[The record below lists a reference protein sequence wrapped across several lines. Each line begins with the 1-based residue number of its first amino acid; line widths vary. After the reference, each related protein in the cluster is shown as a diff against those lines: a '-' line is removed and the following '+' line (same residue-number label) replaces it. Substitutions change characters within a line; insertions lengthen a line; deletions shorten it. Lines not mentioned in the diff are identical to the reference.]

1 MNRSVGPFFFEI
13 AKGIGKAFGL
23 DAGDW
28 IVIILTL
35 ILLAVVAIIICAIG
49 VIIITSIKDYFH
61 NIDVRSIEKSHDYN
75 WFEKVMVQI
84 CGDTPVPITIDT
96 KNSTIQ
102 FSPIEKLNYSCVIGG
117 DKMTISLDKNAIL
130 LKPTA
135 TEEDIK
141 KHIGQFRDDYKSLL
155 LDSAVKDI
163 EGNVVSDYYDKY
175 LVLIVII
182 QKDSINN
189 KFLPL
194 LNKAI
199 LSFVE
204 KTTHNKITKRIKIL
218 PNETQEDFKDK
229 IDIAFSKI
237 GIVIPTENLFIYFS
251 SIEREEVIELYE
263 ASFSLYLNENHPLSK
278 QKDEIELVLDELE
291 KSQQEEYNKYEEE
304 RIRRKNIE
312 EFFKLYGNQPPQ
324 EVVMSSNTV
333 SDNYWKWWFI
343 GGLIIL
349 IGLLF
354 LLFKSRCFSIM
365 WY

>member
-1 MNRSVGPFFFEI
+1 MNRFWGPFFLGHAE
-13 AKGIGKAFGL
+13 AIGKAFGL

-35 ILLAVVAIIICAIG
+35 ILLAVVAIILYAIG

-61 NIDVRSIEKSHDYN
+61 NSDVRSIEKSQDYK

-84 CGDTPVPITIDT
+84 CEDVPVPITIDT
-96 KNSTIQ
+96 QKRTIH
-102 FSPIEKLNYSCVIGG
+102 FSPNKKINYNYVIGS
-117 DKMTISLDKNAIL
+117 DEMTISLDKDAIL
-130 LKPTA
+130 LKPTT

-141 KHIGQFRDDYKSLL
+141 KHLGQFRNDDKSLL
-155 LDSAVKDI
+155 IDSAVKDI

-175 LVLIVII
+175 LVLVVII
-182 QKDSINN
+182 QKDSINT
-189 KFLPL
+189 KLLPL
-194 LNKAI
+194 LNKTI

-204 KTTHNKITKRIKIL
+204 KNTHNKITKRIKIL

-237 GIVIPTENLFIYFS
+237 GIVIPTENQFIYFS

-263 ASFSLYLNENHPLSK
+263 ASLSLYLNENHPLSK
-278 QKDEIELVLDELE
+278 QKDEIKLVLDELE

-312 EFFKLYGNQPPQ
+312 EFFKLFGNQPPQ
-324 EVVMSSNTV
+324 EVDMSSNTV
-333 SDNYWKWWFI
+333 GDKSWKWWFI

-349 IGLLF
+349 IGLLI